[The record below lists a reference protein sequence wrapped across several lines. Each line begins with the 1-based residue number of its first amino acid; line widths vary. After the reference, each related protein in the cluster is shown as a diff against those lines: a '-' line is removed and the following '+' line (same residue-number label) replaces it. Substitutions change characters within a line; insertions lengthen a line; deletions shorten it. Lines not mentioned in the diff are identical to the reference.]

1 MTDHILISDDGFI
14 RTIQFNRPE
23 KKNAILH
30 AMYAKITDA
39 MRDADNNPDIRVLV
53 FKGTPGCFTAGND
66 MQDFFDLRNG
76 KFENDGTIA
85 PVNQFLQALPEIQTP
100 MVAVLDGIAV
110 GVGVTM
116 LMHCDF
122 VYCSP
127 QTSFTTPFTAL
138 GLVPEAASSMLMPAA
153 MGHQQASEL
162 LMLSKTI
169 TAKDAMRLGFV
180 TRVFKSTKLEKKA
193 NKEIQALAA
202 LPPSSVRAAK
212 NLMRRPPEP
221 IVERMNAEGKAFSAR
236 LSSEEF
242 TEAASAFMARRKPDF
257 TKFK

>member
-1 MTDHILISDDGFI
+1 MTDHILVSDEGFI

-39 MRDADNNPDIRVLV
+39 MRDADDNPDIRVLV

-76 KFENDGTIA
+76 KFENDGAIA
-85 PVNQFLQALPEIQTP
+85 PVNQFLKTLPEIQTP
-100 MVAVLDGIAV
+100 MVAVVDGIAV

-127 QTSFTTPFTAL
+127 EASFTTPFTAL

-169 TAKDAMRLGFV
+169 KAKDAMRLGFV
-180 TRVFKSTKLEKKA
+180 TRVFKSAKLEKKA
-193 NKEIQALAA
+193 NKEINALAA

-212 NLMRRPPEP
+212 KLMRRPPEP
-221 IVERMNAEGKAFSAR
+221 IVERMSVEGKAFSAR

-257 TKFK
+257 SKFK